1 MSTTHNPLVGR
12 RFFGQFGSI
21 CALCVMLGAVEAAQ
35 AQAQAASGS
44 GAKPASPSKQTAKG
58 GGKAPPGAGAGA
70 GSSAASEDAVKV
82 TDFGS
87 VDIAVEDT
95 QLADVLEMLAIHS
108 QKNIIVNKNVSASV
122 TAYLYD
128 VTFNEALDAIL
139 RPNGYGYLEQGNFI
153 YIYTLDELEE
163 IRKKSLKTES
173 RIFELDHLSADD
185 AKAFITPLLSADG
198 KAEFRGQVAKGFEPR
213 IADGGADDYAYNT
226 KLVVNDY
233 ADNLEHIAA
242 LLTDLDTPP
251 KQVLVEAT
259 ILQTAVNEANAFG
272 VDFSIISDIN
282 FLDLTNPLSPVTN
295 LLNGSDATNGFQP
308 PDNKGFGTQST
319 VGQAQGPG
327 GLKIG
332 IINDDV
338 SVFVRVL
345 DEVTDTTV
353 LARPKVMAL
362 NRQRAQVLVGAKV
375 GYLSTTSTD
384 TTTTQTVEFLDTGI
398 KLVFRPFISRDGSI
412 RMELAPSVSEASLR
426 NVTDVSGLQVTI
438 PDQLTNEITTN
449 VRVKDGQTLVL
460 GGLFKE
466 SNRINRRQIPWI
478 GDVPILGLPFRGQD
492 DTVRKDEIIFL
503 ITPTVIPDDV
513 LWKAGEDANSMMD
526 TARVGMRA
534 GLLPW
539 SRDQMTTNHALNA
552 IEAYNNGEIELA
564 KYYVNTSLRLNPN
577 QIELLKFRQQIEQ
590 ATPDPTHERSVLER
604 AWHPERSGTTTT
616 GPQSRGPAPGT
627 TPGTTAGYTSSDRTP
642 LGAADPGTA
651 TGTTPG
657 TTAGYTSGDQTPLG
671 AAEPFSGSSETL
683 GSSTASDASY
693 AAVVEVY
700 DPTGPGSDSG
710 GNSHDSS
717 LAANGQAAVAGAYT
731 PTPLPDLGFDGS
743 QTTHASAATAMAL
756 TPQQQQAFDSIMDL
770 LFVQWRVANGLPPI
784 DADAFELYCRP
795 VSGDTS
801 ELAGVPT
808 ETSAPR

>member
-21 CALCVMLGAVEAAQ
+21 CALCVMLGTVEAAQ
-35 AQAQAASGS
+35 AQ
-44 GAKPASPSKQTAKG
+44 AKPASPSKQAAKG
-58 GGKAPPGAGAGA
+58 GGKAPPGAGAG
-70 GSSAASEDAVKV
+70 SSAASEDSVKV

-308 PDNKGFGTQST
+308 ADNKAFGTQST

-604 AWHPERSGTTTT
+604 AWHPERAGTTG

-651 TGTTPG
+651 TGSSPDFSDSG
-657 TTAGYTSGDQTPLG
+657 GSQNFAGSGG
-671 AAEPFSGSSETL
+671 AAEPFSGSSETP

-693 AAVVEVY
+693 AAVVEVF
-700 DPTGPGSDSG
+700 DPTRPNSG
-710 GNSHDSS
+710 SHDSS
-717 LAANGQAAVAGAYT
+717 LTANGQASVTAVTGAYT
-731 PTPLPDLGFDGS
+731 PTPLPDLGFAGGNETNS
-743 QTTHASAATAMAL
+743 SSAATAMAL
-756 TPQQQQAFDSIMDL
+756 TPQQQQAFDHIMDL

-795 VSGDTS
+795 ISHDSS